1 MNPPAC
7 CQKMSSALSR
17 GLGWL
22 QAHPWR
28 WGGLVVVV
36 GAVAVLVWP
45 GGVLQRQRP
54 APVANPLVATKRPGV
69 PAAAVPTTGLTLSD
83 DFQVVIP
90 KGWERR
96 PDLEDSGPG
105 TKLFLV
111 GPERSGISLVI
122 GVDVYPLRRGTTL
135 QQFAKD
141 YSQRWAGRSLIE
153 RSATLCQQPSRLFT
167 LTEGT
172 VEKLYLLLVWRDKG
186 FIVTLAGP
194 SGQAGTNKQE
204 FRRVLDSFQVYE

>member
-1 MNPPAC
+1 V
-7 CQKMSSALSR
+7 
-17 GLGWL
+17 
-22 QAHPWR
+22 
-28 WGGLVVVV
+28 LVL
-36 GAVAVLVWP
+36 AVPAVLVWP

-54 APVANPLVATKRPGV
+54 APAPDTLASASRPGV
-69 PAAAVPTTGLTLSD
+69 PATALPTTGLLLSD
-83 DFQVVIP
+83 DFQLVIP

-96 PDLEDSGPG
+96 PDMEDSGPG

-111 GPERSGISLVI
+111 GPERSGINLVI
-122 GVDVYPLRRGTTL
+122 GVDVYPLRSGTTL
-135 QQFAKD
+135 TQFAKD

-172 VEKLYLLLVWRDKG
+172 VEKMHLLLVWRDKG
-186 FIVTLAGP
+186 YIVTLAGP

-204 FRRVLDSFQVYE
+204 FRRVLDTFQVYE

>member
-1 MNPPAC
+1 MNLPAP
-7 CQKMSSALSR
+7 CQQSSSALAS
-17 GLGWL
+17 GLSWL
-22 QAHPWR
+22 AARPWR
-28 WGGLVVVV
+28 WGWL
-36 GAVAVLVWP
+36 VLVLAAPAALLWP
-45 GGVLQRQRP
+45 GGVRQRQRP
-54 APVANPLVATKRPGV
+54 APDPLAAASRPGV
-69 PAAAVPTTGLTLSD
+69 PAAAAPTTGLLMSD
-83 DFQVVIP
+83 DFQLVIP

-122 GVDVYPLRRGTTL
+122 GVDVYPLRSGTTL

-172 VEKLYLLLVWRDKG
+172 VEKMLLLLVWRDKG

-194 SGQAGTNKQE
+194 AGQAGANKQE
-204 FRRVLDSFQVYE
+204 FRRVLDTFQVYE